1 MAKGGGTNEGNGNY
15 RHAAQDSWG
24 REGPGQ
30 QVKDCK
36 GGKCREER
44 WKPVGGGEVQVYRH
58 YAHGRGGRLELG
70 ATETIGAESNGD
82 RWGDGS
88 SEAQGGKEDT

>member
-1 MAKGGGTNEGNGNY
+1 M
-15 RHAAQDSWG
+15 
-24 REGPGQ
+24 
-30 QVKDCK
+30 
-36 GGKCREER
+36 
-44 WKPVGGGEVQVYRH
+44 GGGEVQVYRH

-88 SEAQGGKEDT
+88 SEAQGGEGGEIQNMVEKCGEGETSNKLMITKEPRFGEVPVRGWNITAS